1 MIKTEIISAN
11 VLKIVPPKKLK
22 ADDFSQIAPQVDSL
36 ILHHGQIRLL
46 IDASECDG
54 WENVSAFETHARFI
68 GNHQQKVE
76 RIAVIVGHQWQH
88 WLIGMAKLFVH
99 PEARPSPRTR
109 GTKRSNGSS
118 LNQVH

>member
-11 VLKIVPPKKLK
+11 ALKIVPPKKLK
-22 ADDFSQIAPQVDSL
+22 ADDFGQIAPQVDFL

-54 WENVSAFETHARFI
+54 WENVSAFETHRFI
-68 GNHQQKVE
+68 KNHQQKVE
-76 RIAVIVGHQWQH
+76 RIAVIVGHEWQH

-99 PEARPSPRTR
+99 PEARAFAT
-109 GTKRSNGSS
+109 
-118 LNQVH
+118 NQGNEAQQWLLT